1 MSGERIGFDED
12 LAAVLRRLSQPLE
25 DAARELMV
33 FELYRLGEISRG
45 RAAELSRTR
54 PS

>member
-1 MSGERIGFDED
+1 MSGERIGIDED
-12 LAAVLRRLSQPLE
+12 LAAVLRRLSRPLE
-25 DAARELMV
+25 DANGELMV
-33 FELYRLGEISRG
+33 IELYRRGEISRG